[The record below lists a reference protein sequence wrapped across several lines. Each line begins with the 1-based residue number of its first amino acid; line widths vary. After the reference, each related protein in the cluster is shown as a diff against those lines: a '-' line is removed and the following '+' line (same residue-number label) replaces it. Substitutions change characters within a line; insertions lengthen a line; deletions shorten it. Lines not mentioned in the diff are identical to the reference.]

1 MSPPT
6 HKAACVRCGKPR
18 NPAFTPFCSSG
29 CKDRDL
35 LDWFGERQ
43 VLPGDDGEA
52 LDIIGRGILHDP
64 RAEALDNGA
73 LDIPGERD

>member
-1 MSPPT
+1 MSPPA
-6 HKAACVRCGKPR
+6 HEAACVRCGKPR
-18 NPAFTPFCSSG
+18 NPAFAPFCSAG

-52 LDIIGRGILHDP
+52 IDIMGESAPDTPRG
-64 RAEALDNGA
+64 ETLDNGG
-73 LDIPGERD
+73 DHD